1 MEQESGG
8 NVAQVMVRAA
18 QREAALAEA
27 LRSIA
32 GHAQVGELIPER
44 GSLSLPFRGEGADL
58 PALLIEL
65 SRSLLAEIDQRG
77 EAVSDVSVNGVLST
91 ETGLTAWGYAT
102 VARGAAA
109 TLRPVAID
117 ERPEITE
124 VVGGVTISFPLRI
137 GTGA

>member
-1 MEQESGG
+1 MGQERGG
-8 NVAQVMVRAA
+8 EVARIMVRAA

-27 LRSIA
+27 LLLIA
-32 GHAQVGELIPER
+32 GHAQADELVPER
-44 GSLSLPFRGEGADL
+44 GSLSLPFRGEGDDL

-102 VARGAAA
+102 VARGSAAK
-109 TLRPVAID
+109 LRPVAID
-117 ERPEITE
+117 GRPEITE
-124 VVGGVTISFPLRI
+124 VVGEVAISFPLRI
-137 GTGA
+137 GSGA